1 VLVVGNPANTNAW
14 ILAEHA
20 PGFDRE
26 NIGSMIRLD
35 HNRAAG
41 QLAAKAGVGVGEIS
55 KLAVWGNHSPTMFA
69 DWTYATAGGESL
81 PAKIGDTAWYA
92 DTLIPAWPSAARRL
106 SRRAVHPRQ
115 PRRPMRRWTICATGC
130 SVRTE
135 SGCRWVSPRP
145 ANTTF
150 PRADLRR
157 ARHLH
162 PGAIERVGG
171 LELDDF
177 QHRMI
182 QHSVSELVEER
193 DAVVRLLAE

>member
-1 VLVVGNPANTNAW
+1 VAQRGTAIIEARGASSAASAANA
-14 ILAEHA
+14 A
-20 PGFDRE
+20 
-26 NIGSMIRLD
+26 LD
-35 HNRAAG
+35 HMR
-41 QLAAKAGVGVGEIS
+41 
-55 KLAVWGNHSPTMFA
+55 
-69 DWTYATAGGESL
+69 DWLLGSNG
-81 PAKIGDTAWYA
+81 
-92 DTLIPAWPSAARRL
+92 
-106 SRRAVHPRQ
+106 
-115 PRRPMRRWTICATGC
+115 
-130 SVRTE
+130 